1 MQKDN
6 RRLTVFAVLALIGL
20 ALSISLTLHYYDLRS
35 GTAEF
40 KSFCNMNE
48 TMNCDAVG
56 ASRFAE
62 ILPGFPL
69 SSFSGGWYLGMFFL
83 ALLAMAANWRRTV
96 SRVLL
101 AMSGI
106 ALAFSLI
113 YLVIMA
119 TVLKVY
125 CLQCLGIDVVNAAL
139 FVTAFSMRGTSGAKS
154 ESGQMVRALGTAAAC
169 LTVSVLFMKSYDRSQ
184 IEGVTHDEMAESVL
198 SAQPVALPAAPDA
211 PFFGAANAPITIVEF
226 SDFQCP
232 HCKVG
237 AKLMHTLLERF
248 PGQLKVVFRGY
259 PLDPSCNRFMQSAGH
274 PIACEAAKVAVCS
287 NQQGKFGAVYEAI
300 FDHQADLRPGMA
312 AELATGLGVDAAK
325 LKACMD
331 APEVGQFLAKSV
343 EEGNANGVKSTPTF
357 FINGRKVEGA
367 YPVPVWVKVI
377 DQLLAAGASK

>member
-83 ALLAMAANWRRTV
+83 SLLAMAANWKRSV

-101 AMSGI
+101 AMSGV
-106 ALAFSLI
+106 AVAFSLV

-125 CLQCLGIDVVNAAL
+125 CLQCLGVDLVNTGLFVIALSLRGSGGPKSVAGQGIRAIATAAICLAL
-139 FVTAFSMRGTSGAKS
+139 F
-154 ESGQMVRALGTAAAC
+154 
-169 LTVSVLFMKSYDRSQ
+169 VLFMKSYDRSQ

-198 SAQPVALPAAPDA
+198 ATQPVPVPSAADA
-211 PFFGAANAPITIVEF
+211 PYFGPADAPITIVEF

-237 AKLMHTLLERF
+237 AKLMHTLLERY
-248 PGQLKVVFRGY
+248 PRQVKIVFRGY

-274 PIACEAAKVAVCS
+274 PLACEAAKVAVCS
-287 NQQGKFGAVYEAI
+287 NQQGKFAPVYESI
-300 FDHQADLRPGMA
+300 FEHQADLRPGMA
-312 AELATGLGVDAAK
+312 VELATGLGVDAAK

-331 APEVGQFLAKSV
+331 APAVGQFLAKSV
-343 EEGNANGVKSTPTF
+343 EDGNSIGVKSTPTF

-377 DQLLAAGASK
+377 DQLLASGAAK